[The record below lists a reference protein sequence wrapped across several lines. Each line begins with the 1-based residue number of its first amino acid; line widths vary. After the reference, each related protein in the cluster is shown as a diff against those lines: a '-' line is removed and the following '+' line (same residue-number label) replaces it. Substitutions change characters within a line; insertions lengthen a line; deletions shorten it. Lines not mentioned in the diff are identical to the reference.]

1 MCLERTWFVLIEM
14 LMLIYLDTLGAR
26 LGKKVPEL
34 TENDARQ
41 KYFKMKYIT
50 KQHEEV
56 LMQTL
61 LPGGARRGT
70 FAASRAGGG

>member
-1 MCLERTWFVLIEM
+1 M
-14 LMLIYLDTLGAR
+14 
-26 LGKKVPEL
+26 GKKILEL

>member
-14 LMLIYLDTLGAR
+14 LMLIYLCRYTR